1 MLGSN
6 ELLKMDEKSP
16 NQGSI
21 ELIDI
26 SKAFGPSVAV
36 KNVSLKIPPASYCCL
51 LGPSGCGKTS
61 FLHISGLLEEPSSGD
76 VFINGKKINW
86 NSDKDLSN
94 SRLKDIGF
102 IFQFNNLLDDFN
114 ATENIALP
122 YIISGHK
129 KKIAIEKAEL
139 LLSQVGLEDRMKS
152 FPNQLSGGEQQ
163 RVAIARSL
171 INEPSLILAD
181 EPTGNLDFKSSMNVM
196 ELFNKLI
203 EEYNCSIILA
213 THDLNIADLQDKV
226 ISIDDMRV

>member
-1 MLGSN
+1 MSN
-6 ELLKMDEKSP
+6 ILELKKISRNYQLNDE
-16 NQGSI
+16 NLSI
-21 ELIDI
+21 FKDI
-26 SKAFGPSVAV
+26 NFSIKTKERVALV
-36 KNVSLKIPPASYCCL
+36 
-51 LGPSGCGKTS
+51 GPSGCGKTS
-61 FLHISGLLEEPSSGD
+61 FLHISGLLEAPSSGD

>member
-1 MLGSN
+1 MSN
-6 ELLKMDEKSP
+6 ILELKEISRSYQLNDKNLSIFKDINFSIKTKEK
-16 NQGSI
+16 
-21 ELIDI
+21 
-26 SKAFGPSVAV
+26 VALV
-36 KNVSLKIPPASYCCL
+36 
-51 LGPSGCGKTS
+51 GPSGCGKTS
-61 FLHISGLLEEPSSGD
+61 FLHIAGLLEAPSSGD
-76 VFINGKKINW
+76 VYINGKKINW

-94 SRLKDIGF
+94 SRLRDIGF

-122 YIISGHK
+122 YIIAGHK

-139 LLSQVGLEDRMKS
+139 LLSQVGLENRMKS

-171 INEPSLILAD
+171 INEPSIILAD

-203 EEYNCSIILA
+203 EEYGCSIILA

-226 ISIDDMRV
+226 ISIDDMRF

>member
-1 MLGSN
+1 MSN
-6 ELLKMDEKSP
+6 ILELKKISRNYQLNDE
-16 NQGSI
+16 NLSI
-21 ELIDI
+21 FKDI
-26 SKAFGPSVAV
+26 SFSIKTKERVALV
-36 KNVSLKIPPASYCCL
+36 
-51 LGPSGCGKTS
+51 GPSGCGKTS
-61 FLHISGLLEEPSSGD
+61 FLHISGLLEAPSSGD

-171 INEPSLILAD
+171 VNEPSLILAD

>member
-1 MLGSN
+1 MSN
-6 ELLKMDEKSP
+6 ILDLKKISRSYQLNDKNLSIFKDINFSIKTKEK
-16 NQGSI
+16 
-21 ELIDI
+21 
-26 SKAFGPSVAV
+26 VALV
-36 KNVSLKIPPASYCCL
+36 
-51 LGPSGCGKTS
+51 GPSGCGKTS
-61 FLHISGLLEEPSSGD
+61 FLHIAGLLEAPSSGD
-76 VFINGKKINW
+76 VYINGKKINW

-94 SRLKDIGF
+94 SRLRDIGF

-122 YIISGHK
+122 YIIAGHK

-139 LLSQVGLEDRMKS
+139 LLSQVGLENRMKS

-171 INEPSLILAD
+171 INEPSIILAD

-203 EEYNCSIILA
+203 EEYGCSIILA
-213 THDLNIADLQDKV
+213 THELNIADLQDKV
-226 ISIDDMRV
+226 ISIDDMRF

>member
-1 MLGSN
+1 MSN
-6 ELLKMDEKSP
+6 ILELKKISRSYQLNDK
-16 NQGSI
+16 NLSI
-21 ELIDI
+21 FKDI
-26 SKAFGPSVAV
+26 NFSIKTKERVALV
-36 KNVSLKIPPASYCCL
+36 
-51 LGPSGCGKTS
+51 GPSGCGKTS
-61 FLHISGLLEEPSSGD
+61 LLHIAGLLEAPSSGD
-76 VFINGKKINW
+76 VYINGKKINW

-94 SRLKDIGF
+94 SRLRDIGF

-122 YIISGHK
+122 YIIAGHK

-139 LLSQVGLEDRMKS
+139 LLSQVGLENRMKS

-171 INEPSLILAD
+171 INEPSIILAD

-203 EEYNCSIILA
+203 EEYGCSIILA

-226 ISIDDMRV
+226 ISIDDMRF

>member
-1 MLGSN
+1 MSN
-6 ELLKMDEKSP
+6 ILELKKISRSYQLNDK
-16 NQGSI
+16 NLSI
-21 ELIDI
+21 FKDI
-26 SKAFGPSVAV
+26 NFSIKTKERVALV
-36 KNVSLKIPPASYCCL
+36 
-51 LGPSGCGKTS
+51 GPSGCGKTS
-61 FLHISGLLEEPSSGD
+61 FLHIAGLLEAPSSGD
-76 VFINGKKINW
+76 VYINGKKINW

-94 SRLKDIGF
+94 SRLRDIGF

-122 YIISGHK
+122 YINAGHK

-139 LLSQVGLEDRMKS
+139 LLSQVGLENRMKS

-171 INEPSLILAD
+171 INEPSIILAD

-203 EEYNCSIILA
+203 EEYGCSIILA
-213 THDLNIADLQDKV
+213 THDLNKADLQDKV
-226 ISIDDMRV
+226 ISIDDMRF

>member
-1 MLGSN
+1 MSN
-6 ELLKMDEKSP
+6 ILDLKKISRSYQLNDK
-16 NQGSI
+16 NLSI
-21 ELIDI
+21 FKDI
-26 SKAFGPSVAV
+26 NFSIKTKERVALV
-36 KNVSLKIPPASYCCL
+36 
-51 LGPSGCGKTS
+51 GPSGCGKTS
-61 FLHISGLLEEPSSGD
+61 FLHIAGLLEAPSSGD
-76 VFINGKKINW
+76 VYINGKKINW

-94 SRLKDIGF
+94 SRLRDIGF

-122 YIISGHK
+122 YIIAGHK

-139 LLSQVGLEDRMKS
+139 LLSQVGLESRMKS

-171 INEPSLILAD
+171 INEPSIILAD

-203 EEYNCSIILA
+203 EEYGCSIILA

-226 ISIDDMRV
+226 ISIDDMRF

>member
-1 MLGSN
+1 MSN
-6 ELLKMDEKSP
+6 ILELKKISRSYQLNDKNLSIFKDINFSIKTKEK
-16 NQGSI
+16 
-21 ELIDI
+21 
-26 SKAFGPSVAV
+26 VALV
-36 KNVSLKIPPASYCCL
+36 
-51 LGPSGCGKTS
+51 GPSGCGKTS
-61 FLHISGLLEEPSSGD
+61 FLHIAGLLEAPSSGD
-76 VFINGKKINW
+76 VYINGKKINW
-86 NSDKDLSN
+86 NSDKNLSN
-94 SRLKDIGF
+94 SRLRDIGF

-122 YIISGHK
+122 YIIAGHK

-139 LLSQVGLEDRMKS
+139 LLSQVGLENRMKS

-171 INEPSLILAD
+171 INEPSIILAD

-203 EEYNCSIILA
+203 EEYGCSIILA

-226 ISIDDMRV
+226 ISIDDMRF

>member
-1 MLGSN
+1 MSN
-6 ELLKMDEKSP
+6 ILELKKISRNYQLNDE
-16 NQGSI
+16 NLSI
-21 ELIDI
+21 FKDI
-26 SKAFGPSVAV
+26 NFSIKTKARVALV
-36 KNVSLKIPPASYCCL
+36 
-51 LGPSGCGKTS
+51 GPSGCGKTS
-61 FLHISGLLEEPSSGD
+61 FLHISGLLEAPSSGD

>member
-1 MLGSN
+1 MSN
-6 ELLKMDEKSP
+6 ILELKKISRSYQLNDK
-16 NQGSI
+16 NLSI
-21 ELIDI
+21 FKDI
-26 SKAFGPSVAV
+26 NFSIKTKERVALV
-36 KNVSLKIPPASYCCL
+36 
-51 LGPSGCGKTS
+51 GPSGCGKTS
-61 FLHISGLLEEPSSGD
+61 FLHIAGLLEAPSSGD
-76 VFINGKKINW
+76 VYINGEKINW

-94 SRLKDIGF
+94 SRLRDIGF

-122 YIISGHK
+122 YIIKGHK
-129 KKIAIEKAEL
+129 KKIAFEKAEL
-139 LLSQVGLEDRMKS
+139 LLSQVGLENRMKS

-203 EEYNCSIILA
+203 EEYGCSIILA

>member
-1 MLGSN
+1 MSN
-6 ELLKMDEKSP
+6 ILELKKISRSYQLNDK
-16 NQGSI
+16 NLSI
-21 ELIDI
+21 FKDI
-26 SKAFGPSVAV
+26 NFSIKTKERVALV
-36 KNVSLKIPPASYCCL
+36 
-51 LGPSGCGKTS
+51 GPSGCGKTS
-61 FLHISGLLEEPSSGD
+61 FLHIAGLLEAPSSGD
-76 VFINGKKINW
+76 VYINGKKINW

-94 SRLKDIGF
+94 SRLRDIGF

-114 ATENIALP
+114 ATENIAVP
-122 YIISGHK
+122 YLIAGHK

-139 LLSQVGLEDRMKS
+139 LLSQVGLENRMKS

-171 INEPSLILAD
+171 INEPSIILAD

-203 EEYNCSIILA
+203 EEYGCSIILA

-226 ISIDDMRV
+226 ISIDDMRF

>member
-1 MLGSN
+1 MSN
-6 ELLKMDEKSP
+6 ILDLKKISRSYQLNDK
-16 NQGSI
+16 NLSI
-21 ELIDI
+21 FKDI
-26 SKAFGPSVAV
+26 NFSIKTKERVALV
-36 KNVSLKIPPASYCCL
+36 
-51 LGPSGCGKTS
+51 GPSGCGKTS
-61 FLHISGLLEEPSSGD
+61 FLHIAGLLEAPSSGD
-76 VFINGKKINW
+76 VYINGEKINW

-94 SRLKDIGF
+94 SRLRDIGF

-122 YIISGHK
+122 YIIAGHK

-139 LLSQVGLEDRMKS
+139 LLSQVGLENRMKS

-203 EEYNCSIILA
+203 EEYGCSIILA

>member
-1 MLGSN
+1 MSN
-6 ELLKMDEKSP
+6 ILELKKISRNYQLNDE
-16 NQGSI
+16 NLSI
-21 ELIDI
+21 FKDI
-26 SKAFGPSVAV
+26 SFSIKTKERVALV
-36 KNVSLKIPPASYCCL
+36 
-51 LGPSGCGKTS
+51 GPSGCGKTS
-61 FLHISGLLEEPSSGD
+61 FLHISGLLEAPSSGD
-76 VFINGKKINW
+76 VYINGKKINW

-94 SRLKDIGF
+94 SRLRDIGF

-122 YIISGHK
+122 YIIAGHK

-139 LLSQVGLEDRMKS
+139 LLSQVGLENRMKS

-171 INEPSLILAD
+171 INEPSIILAD

-203 EEYNCSIILA
+203 EEYGCSIILA

-226 ISIDDMRV
+226 ISIDDMRF

>member
-1 MLGSN
+1 MSN
-6 ELLKMDEKSP
+6 ILELKKISRSYQLNDK
-16 NQGSI
+16 NLSI
-21 ELIDI
+21 FKDI
-26 SKAFGPSVAV
+26 NFSIKTKERVALV
-36 KNVSLKIPPASYCCL
+36 
-51 LGPSGCGKTS
+51 GPSGCGKTS
-61 FLHISGLLEEPSSGD
+61 FLHIAGLLEAPSSGD
-76 VFINGKKINW
+76 VYINGKKINW
-86 NSDKDLSN
+86 NSDNDLSN
-94 SRLKDIGF
+94 SRLRDIGF

-122 YIISGHK
+122 YIIAGHK

-139 LLSQVGLEDRMKS
+139 LLSQVGLENRMKS

-171 INEPSLILAD
+171 INEPSIILAD

-203 EEYNCSIILA
+203 EEYGCSIILA

-226 ISIDDMRV
+226 ISIDDVRF

>member
-1 MLGSN
+1 MSN
-6 ELLKMDEKSP
+6 ILELKKISRSYQLNDK
-16 NQGSI
+16 NLSI
-21 ELIDI
+21 FKDI
-26 SKAFGPSVAV
+26 NFSIKTKERVALV
-36 KNVSLKIPPASYCCL
+36 
-51 LGPSGCGKTS
+51 GPSGCGKTS
-61 FLHISGLLEEPSSGD
+61 FLHIAGLLEAPSSGD
-76 VFINGKKINW
+76 VYINGKKINW

-94 SRLKDIGF
+94 SRLRDIGF

-122 YIISGHK
+122 YIIAGHK

-139 LLSQVGLEDRMKS
+139 LLSQVGLENRMKS

-171 INEPSLILAD
+171 INEPSIILAD
-181 EPTGNLDFKSSMNVM
+181 EPTGNLDFKSSLNVM

-203 EEYNCSIILA
+203 EEYGCSIILA

-226 ISIDDMRV
+226 ISIDDMRF

>member
-1 MLGSN
+1 MSNILELKKISRSYQLNDKNLSIFKDINFSIKTKEKVALG
-6 ELLKMDEKSP
+6 
-16 NQGSI
+16 
-21 ELIDI
+21 
-26 SKAFGPSVAV
+26 
-36 KNVSLKIPPASYCCL
+36 
-51 LGPSGCGKTS
+51 GPSGCGKTS
-61 FLHISGLLEEPSSGD
+61 FLHIAGLLEAPSSGD
-76 VFINGKKINW
+76 VYINGKKINW

-94 SRLKDIGF
+94 SRLRDIGF

-122 YIISGHK
+122 YIIAGHK

-139 LLSQVGLEDRMKS
+139 LLSQVGLENRMKS

-171 INEPSLILAD
+171 INEPSIILAD

-203 EEYNCSIILA
+203 EEYGCSIILA

-226 ISIDDMRV
+226 ISIDDMRF

>member
-1 MLGSN
+1 MSN
-6 ELLKMDEKSP
+6 ILELKKISRSYQLNDK
-16 NQGSI
+16 NLSI
-21 ELIDI
+21 FKDI
-26 SKAFGPSVAV
+26 NFSIKTKERVALV
-36 KNVSLKIPPASYCCL
+36 
-51 LGPSGCGKTS
+51 GPSGCGKTS
-61 FLHISGLLEEPSSGD
+61 FLHIAGLLEAPSSGD
-76 VFINGKKINW
+76 VYINGKKINW

-94 SRLKDIGF
+94 SRLRDIGF

-122 YIISGHK
+122 YIVAGHK

-139 LLSQVGLEDRMKS
+139 LLSQVGLENRMKS

-171 INEPSLILAD
+171 INEPSIILAD

-203 EEYNCSIILA
+203 EEYGCSIILA

-226 ISIDDMRV
+226 ISIDDMRF

>member
-1 MLGSN
+1 MSN
-6 ELLKMDEKSP
+6 ILELKKISRSYQLNDK
-16 NQGSI
+16 NLSI
-21 ELIDI
+21 FKDI
-26 SKAFGPSVAV
+26 NFSIKTKERVALV
-36 KNVSLKIPPASYCCL
+36 
-51 LGPSGCGKTS
+51 GPSGCGKTS
-61 FLHISGLLEEPSSGD
+61 FLHISGLLEAPSSGD